1 MAGIGEA
8 SAILAVAHIGISLS
22 NTLIAYV
29 SEVQDAPFRIQRVGN
44 EILTTSERLKDI
56 GELVETNGKTQTLSN
71 EGVQS
76 AVRCSADCENILNQL
91 QGVLKKGG
99 WQQRLDTQEKEEI
112 DTSLFSSLRWP
123 FSKTKLEVPLAEL
136 TRVKLDL
143 MLLFSS
149 AMALGAPS
157 IAEKAKF
164 RKDIPGLSRTREWA
178 ARMAEQAKERAKDR
192 EYDLNFSG
200 RNLDF
205 PQGEPEML
213 QDFVDFK
220 ERRVREQEEQELAER
235 AARLLVE
242 QEASKKKAEEE
253 RRELE
258 EKILNKHKMDQME
271 MEART
276 AQQKRDL
283 RVELEAAGLEQE
295 QINIVLASSQLNYGE
310 TTDRPMN
317 GFKTSNNNR
326 EGTATTTGDDY
337 NQISRKN
344 KKRRLKLP
352 W

>member
-1 MAGIGEA
+1 
-8 SAILAVAHIGISLS
+8 
-22 NTLIAYV
+22 
-29 SEVQDAPFRIQRVGN
+29 
-44 EILTTSERLKDI
+44 
-56 GELVETNGKTQTLSN
+56 
-71 EGVQS
+71 
-76 AVRCSADCENILNQL
+76 
-91 QGVLKKGG
+91 
-99 WQQRLDTQEKEEI
+99 
-112 DTSLFSSLRWP
+112 
-123 FSKTKLEVPLAEL
+123 
-136 TRVKLDL
+136 
-143 MLLFSS
+143 
-149 AMALGAPS
+149 
-157 IAEKAKF
+157 
-164 RKDIPGLSRTREWA
+164 
-178 ARMAEQAKERAKDR
+178 MAEQAKERAKDR
-192 EYDLNFSG
+192 EYDLNFSS

-220 ERRVREQEEQELAER
+220 ERCVREQEEQELAER

-310 TTDRPMN
+310 TTDRLNIPADRPMN
-317 GFKTSNNNR
+317 GFKTSDNNR
-326 EGTATTTGDDY
+326 EETEKTTSGDDY

>member
-1 MAGIGEA
+1 
-8 SAILAVAHIGISLS
+8 
-22 NTLIAYV
+22 
-29 SEVQDAPFRIQRVGN
+29 
-44 EILTTSERLKDI
+44 
-56 GELVETNGKTQTLSN
+56 
-71 EGVQS
+71 
-76 AVRCSADCENILNQL
+76 
-91 QGVLKKGG
+91 
-99 WQQRLDTQEKEEI
+99 
-112 DTSLFSSLRWP
+112 
-123 FSKTKLEVPLAEL
+123 
-136 TRVKLDL
+136 
-143 MLLFSS
+143 
-149 AMALGAPS
+149 
-157 IAEKAKF
+157 
-164 RKDIPGLSRTREWA
+164 
-178 ARMAEQAKERAKDR
+178 MAEQAKERAKDR